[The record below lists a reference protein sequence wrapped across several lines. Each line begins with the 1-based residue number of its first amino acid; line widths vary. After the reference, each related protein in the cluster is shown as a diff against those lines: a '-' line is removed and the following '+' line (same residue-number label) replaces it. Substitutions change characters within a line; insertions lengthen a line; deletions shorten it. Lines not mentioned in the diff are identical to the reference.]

1 MAQNCP
7 ECGRFRRWTK
17 KGWKCPLP
25 HSRIAHQVKKLNRLQ
40 REALR
45 LFDEGLSKADVA
57 RRIGVDRQTVNRW
70 ARL

>member
-1 MAQNCP
+1 
-7 ECGRFRRWTK
+7 
-17 KGWKCPLP
+17 
-25 HSRIAHQVKKLNRLQ
+25 VKKLNRLQ